1 MSGVWYQEECFFYDL
16 GTYLLNTYEVCI
28 VKIVASLTDPGDA
41 PAASAAG
48 ADLIELRLDLM
59 DGDIL
64 KGVQECHRL
73 STLPVIATLRSIQEG
88 GNYSG
93 NPDEWLRII
102 LPIIPY
108 ADYVDIERRFA
119 AHADTIRTHD
129 VEIIASCHTLE
140 MPSLFELFGLERE
153 LQVYGDIPKI
163 VVTPRH
169 DEDIIELISF
179 THAAKKPV
187 CTGVMGAGFRYA
199 RLILPLF
206 GSEFVYCHTGTPT
219 AEGQY
224 SVAEAKEAMRLF
236 GLDARV

>member
-1 MSGVWYQEECFFYDL
+1 M
-16 GTYLLNTYEVCI
+16 NAYEVCI
-28 VKIVASLTDPGDA
+28 VKIVASLTDHRDA

-59 DGDIL
+59 DGDVL

-73 STLPVIATLRSIQEG
+73 TGLPVIATLRSIQEG

-93 NPDEWLRII
+93 TPDEWLRVI

-108 ADYVDIERRFA
+108 ADYIDIERRFS
-119 AHADTIRTHD
+119 AHADAIRTHD
-129 VEIIASCHTLE
+129 VGIIVSCHTPE

-153 LQVYGDIPKI
+153 LLAYGDIPKI

-169 DEDIIELISF
+169 EEDIIELISF

-206 GSEFVYCHTGTPT
+206 GSEFVYCHAGTPT

-224 SVAEAKEAMRLF
+224 SIAEVKEAMRLL
-236 GLDARV
+236 GQDARV

>member
-1 MSGVWYQEECFFYDL
+1 M
-16 GTYLLNTYEVCI
+16 
-28 VKIVASLTDPGDA
+28 VKIVASLTDPGNA

-48 ADLIELRLDLM
+48 ADVLELRLDLM

-73 STLPVIATLRSIQEG
+73 TGLPVIATLRSILDG
-88 GNYSG
+88 GRYSG
-93 NPDEWLRII
+93 NPDEWLRVIQSI
-102 LPIIPY
+102 MPY
-108 ADYVDIERRFA
+108 ADYIDVERCFS

-129 VEIIASCHTLE
+129 VTIIASCHTPE

-169 DEDIIELISF
+169 EEDIIELISF

-199 RLILPLF
+199 RLVLPLF
-206 GSEFVYCHTGTPT
+206 GSEFVYCHVGTPT

-224 SVAEAKEAMRLF
+224 SVAEVKEAMRLF
-236 GLDARV
+236 GLDTRV

>member
-1 MSGVWYQEECFFYDL
+1 
-16 GTYLLNTYEVCI
+16 LNVYEVCI
-28 VKIVASLTDPGDA
+28 VKVVASLTDPKDA

-48 ADLIELRLDLM
+48 ADVLELRLDLM

-73 STLPVIATLRSIQEG
+73 TGLPVIATLRSVPEG
-88 GNYSG
+88 GKYAG
-93 NPDEWLRII
+93 NPDDWFRVIEPL
-102 LPIIPY
+102 LPY
-108 ADYVDIERRFA
+108 ADFVDVERRFS
-119 AHADTIRTHD
+119 AHADMIRTHD
-129 VEIIASCHTLE
+129 VTTIASCHTPE

-153 LQVYGDIPKI
+153 LQEYGDIPKI

-199 RLILPLF
+199 RLVLPLF
-206 GSEFVYCHTGTPT
+206 GSEFVYCHVGTST

-224 SVAEAKEAMRLF
+224 SVAEVKEAMRLF

>member
-1 MSGVWYQEECFFYDL
+1 M
-16 GTYLLNTYEVCI
+16 
-28 VKIVASLTDPGDA
+28 KIVASLTDPGDA

-59 DGDIL
+59 GGDL
-64 KGVQECHRL
+64 VKGVQECRKR
-73 STLPVIATLRSIQEG
+73 SGLPVIATLRSAEEG

-93 NPDEWLRII
+93 NGDEWFRVIG
-102 LPIIPY
+102 PVIPFV
-108 ADYVDIERRFA
+108 DYIDVERRFS
-119 AHADTIRTHD
+119 AHAEAIRAHD
-129 VEIIASCHTLE
+129 VTIIASCHMTG

-163 VVTPRH
+163 VVLPRH
-169 DEDIIELISF
+169 DEDIIEMISF

-187 CTGVMGAGFRYA
+187 CTGVMGPRFRYA

-206 GSEFVYCHTGTPT
+206 GSEFVYCHVGSPT

-224 SVAEAKEAMRLF
+224 SVAEVKAAMELF
-236 GLDARV
+236 GAEKHQ